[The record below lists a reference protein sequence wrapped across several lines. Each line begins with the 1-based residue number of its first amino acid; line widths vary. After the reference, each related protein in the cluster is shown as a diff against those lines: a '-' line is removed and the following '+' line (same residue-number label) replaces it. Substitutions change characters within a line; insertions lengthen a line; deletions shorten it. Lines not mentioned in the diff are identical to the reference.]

1 MKQIEKVLDTLIQLE
16 SKNHRC
22 KVCGRKADCYHH
34 LIGRANPMTRYD
46 KVNLLPVCYDCH
58 RDIHDGK
65 VNDWDYVSAERQELL
80 RELQRMSY
88 KNFLIFVAH
97 QTETEYLKDLK
108 ELWKSRL

>member
-1 MKQIEKVLDTLIQLE
+1 MKAIEKQLDKILQAA
-16 SKNHRC
+16 SYGKRC
-22 KVCGRKADCYHH
+22 AVCKKPADCYHH
-34 LIGRANPMTRYD
+34 IIGRANPMTRYD
-46 KVNLLPVCYDCH
+46 PINLLPVCYDCH

-65 VNDWDYVSAERQELL
+65 VNDWDYVPAEIQELL

-97 QTETEYLKDLK
+97 QTETEYLKELK